1 MKLSRL
7 WRPRHPLFWLMVLF
21 NLLSSACSWAL
32 RSLPL
37 TEAAM
42 WLIAAAALGNMGFG
56 LWCAWRLVRLPE
68 PD

>member
-1 MKLSRL
+1 MKLARL
-7 WRPRHPLFWLMVLF
+7 WRPRHPVFWLMVLF

-37 TEAAM
+37 TETAM

-56 LWCAWRLVRLPE
+56 LWCAWHLVRLPE
-68 PD
+68 